1 MHLKT
6 SKLESKGKVIDSNT
20 MPGKLNKW
28 EDSKNTPS
36 SKKEII
42 KNYCE
47 LCTNTQ
53 TMIGMDDGSI
63 SRYLKFSFVK
73 SKFIGMDI
81 PSPTPENLGTSP
93 QAFPPVSIRFF

>member
-1 MHLKT
+1 MHLKI
-6 SKLESKGKVIDSNT
+6 SKLESKGKVIDTNT
-20 MPGKLNKW
+20 MPVTKKFRFDQWSVHVSQKGCQFCLGDGKLNKV

-53 TMIGMDDGSI
+53 LWLVWTMDQ
-63 SRYLKFSFVK
+63 LV
-73 SKFIGMDI
+73 DI
-81 PSPTPENLGTSP
+81 
-93 QAFPPVSIRFF
+93 